1 MAKSKTLEDLFQEQ
15 LKDILW
21 AENKLSKALAK
32 MSKKCPDAK
41 LASAFAKHKTETDS
55 QIEKLSQVMESLDM
69 PVKGKKCP
77 AMAGLV
83 EEAEEIMSDFEGEY
97 DVMCAGMIAA
107 AQKVEHYEIA
117 SYGTLVTW
125 ANELGLKQQ
134 SRILQSILNEEK
146 KTDELLTQLAEAG
159 INQGAQS
166 KKAA

>member
-32 MSKKCPDAK
+32 MSKKCPDQQ
-41 LASAFAKHKTETDS
+41 LSAAFLKHKNETDT
-55 QIEKLSQVMESLDM
+55 QIQKVEQVMTSLDL
-69 PVKGKKCP
+69 PVKTKKCP
-77 AMAGLV
+77 AMEGLI
-83 EEAEEIMSDFEGEY
+83 EEAEEIMSDFQGE
-97 DVMCAGMIAA
+97 DEVLCAGMIAA

-125 ANELGLKQQ
+125 ATELGYKQQ
-134 SRILQSILNEEK
+134 AKILQSILDEEK
-146 KTDELLTQLAEAG
+146 KTDETLTQLAQGG
-159 INQGAQS
+159 INDSA